1 MLKKLTMGFPL
12 LYHILMAL
20 QNAPP
25 AQEGRHHFRVAA
37 GDDFDTVLDDVGKE
51 VRNYYSNKG
60 APIGD
65 DNSVGLLLDASS
77 WPICAQPLTGS
88 KEESFR
94 RVEAAAQKI
103 CGAASGG
110 GEGVGWSL
118 LTQVESSRPYD
129 RAWDGTLLVA
139 PGSMQ
144 NTCNAYVVASIKG
157 GVPLGAAPGTP
168 SRPVHALHTAG
179 SWDVRRD
186 ATSAEALPAE
196 SVARTRAIDE
206 KAGGKNGRWV
216 YVKWGKSDEP
226 GYCMNMFSPETY
238 SVKQKRKK
246 KGLQHWRAFRER
258 EEEEG

>member
-1 MLKKLTMGFPL
+1 MLKKATMGVPL

-60 APIGD
+60 ASIGD
-65 DNSVGLLLDASS
+65 DNPVGLLLDASS
-77 WPICAQPLTGS
+77 WPICAQPLTSS

-129 RAWDGTLLVA
+129 RDWDGTLLAA
-139 PGSMQ
+139 PGSTQ
-144 NTCNAYVVASIKG
+144 NTCNAYVVASIEG

-168 SRPVHALHTAG
+168 SRPVHALRTAG

-186 ATSAEALPAE
+186 TTSAVALPAE
-196 SVARTRAIDE
+196 QEDDAMIHIEVRR
-206 KAGGKNGRWV
+206 R
-216 YVKWGKSDEP
+216 
-226 GYCMNMFSPETY
+226 
-238 SVKQKRKK
+238 
-246 KGLQHWRAFRER
+246 GLPAS
-258 EEEEG
+258 

>member
-1 MLKKLTMGFPL
+1 MLKKATMGVPL
-12 LYHILMAL
+12 LYNILMAL

-25 AQEGRHHFRVAA
+25 AQEGRHHFRVAT

-103 CGAASGG
+103 
-110 GEGVGWSL
+110 
-118 LTQVESSRPYD
+118 
-129 RAWDGTLLVA
+129 
-139 PGSMQ
+139 
-144 NTCNAYVVASIKG
+144 SIKG

-186 ATSAEALPAE
+186 TTSAEALPAE

-258 EEEEG
+258 EE

>member
-1 MLKKLTMGFPL
+1 M
-12 LYHILMAL
+12 
-20 QNAPP
+20 
-25 AQEGRHHFRVAA
+25 
-37 GDDFDTVLDDVGKE
+37 
-51 VRNYYSNKG
+51 RNYYSNKG

-129 RAWDGTLLVA
+129 RDWDGTLLAA
-139 PGSMQ
+139 PGSTQ
-144 NTCNAYVVASIKG
+144 NTCNAYVVASIEG

-168 SRPVHALHTAG
+168 SRPVHALRTAG

-186 ATSAEALPAE
+186 TTSAVALPAE
-196 SVARTRAIDE
+196 QEDDAMIHIEVRR
-206 KAGGKNGRWV
+206 R
-216 YVKWGKSDEP
+216 
-226 GYCMNMFSPETY
+226 
-238 SVKQKRKK
+238 
-246 KGLQHWRAFRER
+246 GLPAS
-258 EEEEG
+258 